1 MIGALPEWVSGQPA
15 TDADG
20 RRAAA
25 FPQGFL
31 WGTATAAYQIE
42 GSPDADGKGPSIWD
56 TFTHTPGKILDG
68 STGDVACDHYR
79 RMPEDVAL
87 MGALGVNAYR
97 FSISWPRIEPEDGAV
112 EMRGVAFYDR
122 LVDEL
127 LARDIAPVVTLY
139 HWDLPQWAEDAG
151 GWLARETAERF
162 ADYAEWM
169 VENLG
174 DRVHTWITLNEP
186 VVAATFGYGFGTH
199 APGKALLFESFT
211 ATHHLLLGH
220 GMAVRA
226 MRAVNPDLRIGI
238 THNLSPVHPESD
250 SEADLAAAVSL
261 DAIQNRMYMDPVLLG
276 TYPGLEET
284 RIDVDRSC
292 VLEGDLDL
300 IAAPLDVIGINY
312 YNPTLV
318 SAPGEGNPL
327 PFEMKQFPSEE
338 TTDMG
343 WPVVPDGL
351 REVLVAQHE
360 RYAEALPPVMVTENG
375 VAFPDELVDGDEPA
389 VDDQRRVAY
398 LREHIAAVGR
408 AILEGVDVR
417 GYFVWS
423 LLDNFEWAEGYRPR
437 FGIVYTDYATQRR
450 IPKTSA
456 TWYREFLDGIR

>member
-1 MIGALPEWVSGQPA
+1 MAGTLSDWLPGRPA

-20 RRAAA
+20 RGSAA
-25 FPQGFL
+25 FPAGFL

-42 GSPDADGKGPSIWD
+42 GSPDADGRGPSIWD
-56 TFTHTPGKILDG
+56 TFSHRAGTIADG
-68 STGDVACDHYR
+68 STGDVACDHSR
-79 RMPEDVAL
+79 RMPDDVAL
-87 MGALGVNAYR
+87 MAALGVNAYR

-112 EMRGVAFYDR
+112 EMRGVAFYDH
-122 LVDEL
+122 LVDQL
-127 LARDIAPVVTLY
+127 VAHGIAPVVTLY

-151 GWLARETAERF
+151 GWLVRETAERF

-169 VENLG
+169 VTNLG
-174 DRVHTWITLNEP
+174 DRVHTWITVNEP

-199 APGKALLFESFT
+199 APGKALLFDSFT

-226 MRAVNPDLRIGI
+226 MRAVNPGLRIGI
-238 THNLSPVHPESD
+238 THNLSPVHAETDSD
-250 SEADLAAAVSL
+250 ADRAAASSL
-261 DAIQNRMYMDPVLLG
+261 DAVQNRMYMDPVLLG
-276 TYPGLEET
+276 TYPDLEST
-284 RIDVDRSC
+284 QIPVDRSC

-300 IAAPLDVIGINY
+300 ISAKLDVIGINY

-318 SAPGEGNPL
+318 RAPGPENPL
-327 PFEMKQFPSEE
+327 PFEMAQFPSEE

-351 REVLVAQHE
+351 REVLVQQQE
-360 RYAEALPPVMVTENG
+360 RYAEALPPVLVTESG
-375 VAFPDELVDGDEPA
+375 VAFPDTLEDGPQPR
-389 VDDQRRVAY
+389 VDDPRRVAY

-408 AILEGVDVR
+408 AIIEGVDVR

-423 LLDNFEWAEGYRPR
+423 FLDNFEWAEGYRPR

-450 IPKTSA
+450 IPKTSYA
-456 TWYREFLDGIR
+456 WFGAFLDRPE